1 MNPNIKRKT
10 NQLQCASLFRW
21 IVLAGFFG
29 VAGLSYVY
37 LKIQLN
43 QSGKQRKRLEQDLRS
58 LEADNDVMGAQIIL
72 LKSRPALERR
82 LQEGFIKLAPIDA
95 PSIVMVRQPA
105 IKQWVAADTS
115 GADELHTIAHEQEY
129 QR

>member
-10 NQLQCASLFRW
+10 NHLHCASLLRW
-21 IVLAGFFG
+21 IVLAAFFG

-37 LKIQLN
+37 LKIQLS
-43 QSGKQRKRLEQDLRS
+43 QSGKQRKALEQDLRA
-58 LEADNDVMGAQIIL
+58 LEADNGVMSAQIIL
-72 LKSRPALERR
+72 LKSRPALQRR
-82 LQEGFIKLAPIDA
+82 LQEGFIKLVPIDA

-115 GADELHTIAHEQEY
+115 GADELRTIDHEQSF